1 MRMKNKV
8 RWFRSINTKIV
19 FVIVVLLIFALELI
33 GANFIN
39 QLEQQWVTNFQEERQ
54 TQVDFLETTTAP
66 YLTAAF
72 NNTAADGE
80 VDPEAEINSLLS
92 EFTGSGIAEVQVIN
106 PDLFIIGTS
115 DSTQQSVV
123 GRLSNDADVRQS
135 LLLEDTITRQY
146 VDSATGNR
154 RWKVVTPVFSSNDPT
169 QLVGIILM
177 ESNIESVYE
186 QVTQISFIF
195 VNSSLLAIALS
206 VLLANIV
213 SRALTTP
220 IKEMQQQTLSI
231 AEGDYSGKLKV
242 YSEDELGHLALSIND
257 LSNKVATAQESID
270 AERRR
275 LDSVLTHMTDG
286 VIATDRRGR
295 VIIINEMGRKMLN
308 VVEEEVLGQNI
319 LELLGLE
326 EELTLR
332 KLLEKQED
340 LLIDATTT
348 EETLVLRASFS
359 LIQGDSGFI
368 RGIVCVLHDV
378 TEQERIEQ
386 DRREFVSN
394 VSHELRTPLTS
405 MRSYIEALNDGA
417 WQDPEIAPRFLEV
430 TQNETDR
437 MIRMIQDLLHLSRID
452 AGKSDLELEIADL
465 TELFAHVLSR
475 FDMLVHSSE
484 YESKTY
490 SIKRELLEDPVW
502 VEIDADRIIQVL
514 DNIMNNAIKYSPD
527 GGVITGRMEKRGDQV
542 VISISD
548 QGMGIPKADLQKVF
562 SRFYRVDRARSRAM
576 GGSGLGLAISKE
588 VVEQHGGRIW
598 AESTEGTGTT
608 FYVSLPYVQF
618 EEEEWE

>member
-39 QLEQQWVTNFQEERQ
+39 QLEQQLVTNFQEERQ

-80 VDPEAEINSLLS
+80 MDPEAEINSLLS
-92 EFTGSGIAEVQVIN
+92 EFTGSGITEVQVIN

>member
-39 QLEQQWVTNFQEERQ
+39 QLEQQLVTNFQEKRQ
-54 TQVDFLETTTAP
+54 TQVDFLEKTTAP

-80 VDPEAEINSLLS
+80 MDPEAEINSLLS
-92 EFTGSGIAEVQVIN
+92 EFTGSGITEVQVIN